1 MAAALV
7 APILATASLAR
18 VLLETCLVPNVVI
31 SGTSFIGITPT
42 ADFDVRAL
50 LLKWS
55 CCTAASSSPSSSSS
69 SSSSSNR
76 PLFPS
81 PSPSLPPK
89 LSSTIGPPLFFV
101 SSSSSRPSSVSL
113 LHVFATTSRSRDRT
127 EVVTLASRANNVGA
141 GRGGRGTPPVL
152 LSPLPLPLPLPLVAV
167 ELIVAASN
175 DVALALAVTL
185 TLAPAV
191 TAVAGLRTAGT
202 ADVQRGKAEYAA
214 NDTAAGADAAD
225 GDGNVQSLPRVD
237 LLDTPTLLLLLLL
250 AALPELTMVKAEAV
264 WQQRDG
270 RCCPALLA
278 AEAGVAVRKAGAGI
292 NQLPIPDVIPPPKP
306 AAAPPAVPA
315 LI

>member
-202 ADVQRGKAEYAA
+202 ADVQRGEPEYAA
-214 NDTAAGADAAD
+214 N
-225 GDGNVQSLPRVD
+225 GNVQSLPRVD
-237 LLDTPTLLLLLLL
+237 LLDPPTLLLLL
-250 AALPELTMVKAEAV
+250 AALPTPKAKAEAV
-264 WQQRDG
+264 WQQQDE
-270 RCCPALLA
+270 RCCPALQA